1 MGPPTQMRRQLALV
15 RRTPPCSER
24 PNSFSRLF
32 RKSHAAMDRSFA
44 QHCGLVWSAQR
55 KMCRRAT
62 GMPMVVA
69 IFCWCLIDGCKRFS
83 TLKVST
89 CSSFVSANDVGSCG
103 GPGSDAYS
111 RARCNSS
118 TAVLPS
124 ATACQ
129 PAWGSSTALSCNPA
143 WRRLCTVGVSRITRL
158 TASLM
163 ASSSNRARRP
173 R

>member
-1 MGPPTQMRRQLALV
+1 MGLPTQMRRQLALV

-89 CSSFVSANDVGSCG
+89 CSSFVSAMMSAHAGDRVQMPTQGHV
-103 GPGSDAYS
+103 ATL
-111 RARCNSS
+111 RQRCC
-118 TAVLPS
+118 LRQ
-124 ATACQ
+124 Q
-129 PAWGSSTALSCNPA
+129 PASQPGAA
-143 WRRLCTVGVSRITRL
+143 
-158 TASLM
+158 
-163 ASSSNRARRP
+163 ARRCHAIP
-173 R
+173 LGAGSVPWAYRGLLVLQHH